1 MPRARRRAPRPGRL
15 VTWRQILP
23 AFCLTQIIG
32 QGTGVQAAASLRDH
46 ALKSHLVDS
55 DIEAGATTRRS
66 KPCANASHGIIRP
79 EAIARSNAIFGC
91 APAKLKC
98 PRSVGL
104 TPRPRAIFVKAASDA
119 PPARITPFIGPQVD
133 TAAALPPGNRATI
146 PRWRCSRRC
155 RMRDFYRH
163 ARASAR
169 PPKSQVCPSGT
180 TALGKQPT
188 PSNRG
193 RLRRSVSRGVL
204 TTARPFHSLHFRCS
218 LRIGVEMVP

>member
-104 TPRPRAIFVKAASDA
+104 TPRPRAIFLKAASDA
-119 PPARITPFIGPQVD
+119 PPARITPFIGP
-133 TAAALPPGNRATI
+133 
-146 PRWRCSRRC
+146 
-155 RMRDFYRH
+155 
-163 ARASAR
+163 
-169 PPKSQVCPSGT
+169 
-180 TALGKQPT
+180 
-188 PSNRG
+188 RG
-193 RLRRSVSRGVL
+193 RHGGCTATWKPRYNTSMALFAPVSD
-204 TTARPFHSLHFRCS
+204 ARFLSTRPC
-218 LRIGVEMVP
+218 